1 MRRRFALL
9 AGALSP
15 ALVYTAWAAPLSVR
29 LTGMNRFGGKLH
41 VDVGLQDLFWQQHRK
56 QLRSGFATR
65 VLLRVAVYPEDSDEP
80 LAIAFRRTEVVY
92 DIWTERFA
100 VHRVDGEGRDE
111 RFEVDSEY
119 KAIRLA
125 TALIKFPVSPLSP
138 LQPGGRYR
146 VAFRADLNPLSEELV
161 ADVRRSLTNPAHRQ
175 GRLTG
180 DSFFGSFVSVFVNP
194 RIEDSERQLRFVS
207 QTFTEPLR

>member
-1 MRRRFALL
+1 MRRRAALL

-15 ALVYTAWAAPLSVR
+15 VFAQIAWAAPLSVR
-29 LTGMNRFGGKLH
+29 LTGMNRFGGKLN
-41 VDVGLQDLFWQQHRK
+41 VDVGLQDLFWPQHRK

-65 VLLRVAVYPEDSDEP
+65 VLLRVAVYPEDGDEP
-80 LAIAFRRTEVVY
+80 IATAFRRTEVIY

-125 TALIKFPVSPLSP
+125 TALIKFPVASLNV
-138 LQPGGRYR
+138 LQPERRYK

-161 ADVRRSLTNPAHRQ
+161 ADVRRSLTNPDRRQ
-175 GRLTG
+175 GRFTG

-207 QTFTEPLR
+207 QAFMEPLR

>member
-1 MRRRFALL
+1 MRRRAAVCVCVLL
-9 AGALSP
+9 P
-15 ALVYTAWAAPLSVR
+15 ALARLALCADLPVR
-29 LTGMNRFGGKLH
+29 LTGMNRFGTKLH

-65 VLLRVAVYPEDSDEP
+65 VLIRVAIYPTDRDEP
-80 LAIAFRRTEVVY
+80 ISTAFRRAEVVY

-100 VHRVDGEGRDE
+100 VHRVDSEGRDE
-111 RFEVDSEY
+111 RFEVSSEQQ
-119 KAIRLA
+119 AIRLA
-125 TALIKFPVSPLSP
+125 TGLLKFPVAQLASLRPAQS
-138 LQPGGRYR
+138 YR

-161 ADVRRSLTNPAHRQ
+161 ADVRRSLTRPERRQ
-175 GRLTG
+175 GRLAG

-207 QTFTEPLR
+207 QTFREPTR

>member
-1 MRRRFALL
+1 MRRRVALL
-9 AGALSP
+9 VGALSP
-15 ALVYTAWAAPLSVR
+15 ALARSSWAAPLSVR
-29 LTGMNRFGGKLH
+29 LTGMNRYAGRLH

-65 VLLRVAVYPEDSDEP
+65 VLLRVAVYPEQGEDPIS
-80 LAIAFRRTEVVY
+80 IAFRRTEVVY

-125 TALIKFPVSPLSP
+125 TALLKFPVASLNA
-138 LQPGGRYR
+138 LQPQRRYR

-161 ADVRRSLTNPAHRQ
+161 ADVRRSLTNPERRQ
-175 GRLTG
+175 ARITG